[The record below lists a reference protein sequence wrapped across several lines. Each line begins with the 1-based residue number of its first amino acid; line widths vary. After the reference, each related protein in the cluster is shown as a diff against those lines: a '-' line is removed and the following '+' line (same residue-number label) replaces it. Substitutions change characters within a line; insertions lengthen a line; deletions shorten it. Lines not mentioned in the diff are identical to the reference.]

1 MSSDSELIK
10 NQNSSAL
17 PIITF
22 DLDGVLCNPI
32 FGQNLGINN
41 SPLDPEAESVPANI
55 PPIWLRLLW
64 DTIRFELRRPISG
77 TVQVLTQLQANY
89 SLILVTGRRT
99 SPGSWMR
106 RHGIEKYFDAIIW
119 NSTLDKSPHY
129 KLLTLNRIQP
139 LAHIEDDPRTAD
151 LLAYYGHRVIL
162 RDWPSSRTAKIH
174 SSVQRIPT
182 LQSLLDRSEDLL
194 SSCHD
199 SSYS

>member
-32 FGQNLGINN
+32 FGLNLGINN

-99 SPGSWMR
+99 
-106 RHGIEKYFDAIIW
+106 
-119 NSTLDKSPHY
+119 
-129 KLLTLNRIQP
+129 
-139 LAHIEDDPRTAD
+139 
-151 LLAYYGHRVIL
+151 
-162 RDWPSSRTAKIH
+162 
-174 SSVQRIPT
+174 
-182 LQSLLDRSEDLL
+182 
-194 SSCHD
+194 
-199 SSYS
+199 

>member
-32 FGQNLGINN
+32 FGLNLGINN

-89 SLILVTGRRT
+89 SLTVSYT
-99 SPGSWMR
+99 
-106 RHGIEKYFDAIIW
+106 H
-119 NSTLDKSPHY
+119 
-129 KLLTLNRIQP
+129 LTLPTIC
-139 LAHIEDDPRTAD
+139 
-151 LLAYYGHRVIL
+151 
-162 RDWPSSRTAKIH
+162 
-174 SSVQRIPT
+174 SV
-182 LQSLLDRSEDLL
+182 
-194 SSCHD
+194 
-199 SSYS
+199 